1 MLNKHGTQGDQD
13 QLYPITSIDRAYVM
27 DSDVEVGLPDS
38 QILIQAIAEL
48 MQVPLVIS
56 RMADG
61 KVFYC
66 NSRFQHTF
74 GFSTSEHP
82 NFTELDIFANLKD
95 RDILL
100 ETLRKKNSL
109 QQQPLQIKRAD
120 GTVWLTMVSIRL
132 LAVNGE
138 ALILSTY
145 SNLIPI
151 SSTHSL
157 PSRPGPTFD
166 HWQEG
171 VILINA
177 ENQIID
183 WNPIAEQM
191 FGFDKSQVLGKTLV
205 DLNLSPLH
213 HLTNDISSC
222 HLCYH
227 CSGCTHEIPFY
238 RRDRTLSHCRATLLP
253 LRNELGE
260 LIAILINTQEILKE
274 VPTFPP
280 EDQLLA
286 SLQSRVSQQ
295 ATVAYLGQQALIHS
309 DLSVLMDAAVSA
321 VVQTLDIEY
330 CKLLE
335 LMPGGHAFWLRAGEG
350 WQQGLVGN
358 ARVSA
363 HATSQAG
370 YTLLK
375 NEPVVVDDLRVETRF
390 SGSPLLHNHR
400 IISGM
405 SVVIARWGQDS
416 TLGKKQPQSPVSNV
430 WGVLSVHSDRPR
442 QFTPEDVHFLE
453 AIANVLAAA
462 IERHRAEERL
472 QLMERAINSSS
483 NGIVI
488 TDATQPD
495 NPIIF
500 VNSGFERITGY
511 NREEILGENCRFL
524 QGNDPNNLGVE
535 QIRRAVLEGTECH
548 VQLRNYRKDGAFF
561 WNELSIAPV
570 YSSKGHLTHFIGIQA
585 DVTKRKQSEQ
595 ALVLKSKALALFSS
609 NLKHLHRITTY
620 NHQNLDELFR
630 DYLQAGCEIFQLSIG
645 FISRLENNNIIIDTV
660 HSDLDLIQPGMT
672 FPLEESYCLQVIQT
686 QTTQIHTQIGQN
698 PQFNQLSNYQR
709 FHLETCLGTPLW
721 VNGAIYGTLAFAC
734 LEVKNIAYESHE
746 LEILELMA
754 QSIGRFIAANQTE
767 KQRVKAELSLRESE
781 ERYRRLVELSP
792 ETIVIHDGERLVYIN
807 MAGAKL
813 LGANRPQDL
822 MGRSIFDFL
831 PHDNFNSTQAQ
842 IPDPKNE
849 QQSVDLI
856 EQKLTRLNGE
866 VIDVEIVGIPATYQG
881 QAAIQII
888 IRDIT
893 ERKRFEAQ
901 LMYEALHDAL
911 TQLPNRS
918 FFNQRLAQLLKRS
931 RQEPK
936 YEFAVLFLD
945 LDRFKVV
952 NDSLGHLIGDQLLI
966 EISHRLLYCVKPLD
980 TVARLGGDEFT
991 ILIHRIQ
998 SITDATRMAER
1009 IHDELTQPF
1018 YIQGHEIFTTVSIG
1032 IVPSRGY
1039 YQQSENNS
1047 QSYQCLLYNNPEDF
1061 LRDAD
1066 IAMYRAKAKGKA
1078 RYEVFDLT
1086 IHSQTM
1092 SMLQL
1097 ETDLRQAIYG
1107 RMRIGTPQQS
1117 ESITPLE
1124 SHHPKALRTPEHF
1137 LEYSY
1142 EKPTNL
1148 TGFKVYYQ
1156 PIVSLSNG
1164 KITGFEALVRW
1175 LHPTRGLVS
1184 PVEFI
1189 PVAEETGLIIPLG
1202 AWVLREA
1209 CRQLRIWQEQLK
1221 QKFAV
1226 IQTAWMEKHH
1236 GQKPLSTFEIYPLTM
1251 SVNLSSKQ
1259 LCQSNLLEQIDQI
1272 LAETGCN
1279 PAHLKLEITESVIM
1293 ENLGTSFI
1301 ILAQLQSRKI
1311 HLSIDDFGTGYSSL
1325 SYLHQFPL
1333 NSLKIDRSFI
1343 NRLDQKSSSFSGKK
1357 SQPLQI
1363 VKAIIS
1369 LAQNLDLDVVAEGIE
1384 TREQM
1389 KILRQLGCPF
1399 GQGYLF
1405 AKPLE
1410 SEQATQLLLTEIKE
1424 TQ

>member
-1 MLNKHGTQGDQD
+1 MLNKHRTQVDQD
-13 QLYPITSIDRAYVM
+13 QLYPIGSVDQGWVID
-27 DSDVEVGLPDS
+27 SN
-38 QILIQAIAEL
+38 
-48 MQVPLVIS
+48 PL
-56 RMADG
+56 
-61 KVFYC
+61 
-66 NSRFQHTF
+66 T
-74 GFSTSEHP
+74 
-82 NFTELDIFANLKD
+82 
-95 RDILL
+95 
-100 ETLRKKNSL
+100 
-109 QQQPLQIKRAD
+109 QPLPE
-120 GTVWLTMVSIRL
+120 G
-132 LAVNGE
+132 
-138 ALILSTY
+138 Y
-145 SNLIPI
+145 IP
-151 SSTHSL
+151 S
-157 PSRPGPTFD
+157 FD
-166 HWQEG
+166 HWQQG
-171 VILINA
+171 VILISA

-183 WNPIAEQM
+183 WNTMAEQM
-191 FGFDKSQVLGKTLV
+191 FGYDKSQVLGKTLAA
-205 DLNLSPLH
+205 LNLSQFHDFAINPDL
-213 HLTNDISSC
+213 SEE
-222 HLCYH
+222 Y
-227 CSGCTHEIPFY
+227 SGCTREIPFQL
-238 RRDRTLSHCRATLLP
+238 RDGRFSRCSATLLP
-253 LRNELGE
+253 LRNQRGQLVAT
-260 LIAILINTQEILKE
+260 LISTLVIEAPAIAL
-274 VPTFPP
+274 VDP
-280 EDQLLA
+280 LLA
-286 SLQSRVSQQ
+286 TLQSKVSQQ

-309 DLSVLMDAAVSA
+309 DLSVLVNEVVSA
-321 VVQTLDIEY
+321 VAKTLDVEY

-335 LMPGGHAFWLRAGEG
+335 LMPGGHAFWLRAGVG
-350 WQQGLVGN
+350 WQKGLVGN

-363 HATSQAG
+363 QINSQGG

-375 NEPVVVDDLRVETRF
+375 NEPVIVDDLRVETRF

-400 IISGM
+400 VISGM

-416 TLGKKQPQSPVSNV
+416 GLSKKEVESPISKA
-430 WGVLSVHSDRPR
+430 WGVLSVHSDRLR

-462 IERHRAEERL
+462 IERHRAQERL

-500 VNSGFERITGY
+500 VNNGFERITGY
-511 NREEILGENCRFL
+511 SSEDVLGENCRFL
-524 QGNDPNNLGVE
+524 QGNHSNYAAIDE
-535 QIRRAVLEGTECH
+535 IRRAVLEGTECH
-548 VQLRNYRKDGAFF
+548 VELQNYRKDGEFF

-570 YSSKGHLTHFIGIQA
+570 YTSKGYLTHFIGIQA
-585 DVTKRKQSEQ
+585 DITKRKQSEQ
-595 ALVLKSKALALFSS
+595 ALISQSQALAQFSS

-630 DYLQAGCEIFQLSIG
+630 DYLQVGCEIFQLSIG

-660 HSDLDLIQPGMT
+660 DSDLDIIQPGMT
-672 FPLEESYCLQVIQT
+672 LPFAESYCVKVIQT
-686 QTTQIHTQIGQN
+686 QMTQVHTEIGQN
-698 PQFNQLSNYQR
+698 PQLNQLQGYQK
-709 FHLETCLGTPLW
+709 FHLQTCLGTPIW
-721 VNGAIYGTLAFAC
+721 VNGEIYGTLAFAS
-734 LEVKNIAYESHE
+734 LEVKTITYKSYEV
-746 LEILELMA
+746 EIIELMA

-767 KQRVKAELSLRESE
+767 KQRLKAELGLRESE

-792 ETIVIHDGERLVYIN
+792 ETIAIYNQEKLVYIN

-822 MGRSIFDFL
+822 IGRSIFDFL
-831 PHDNFNSTQAQ
+831 PSDYFTSIHTQTQ
-842 IPDPKNE
+842 EHNNE
-849 QQSVDLI
+849 QQPRSLI

-881 QAAIQII
+881 QSAIQII

-918 FFNQRLAQLLKRS
+918 FFNQRLAQVLKRS
-931 RQEPK
+931 KQEPN

-966 EISHRLLYCVKPLD
+966 EISHRLLYCVNPLD

-991 ILIHRIQ
+991 ILMNRVQ
-998 SITDATRMAER
+998 SITDATGMAEK
-1009 IHDELTQPF
+1009 INYELTQPF

-1032 IVPSRGY
+1032 IVPSQGHD
-1039 YQQSENNS
+1039 QQSENNS
-1047 QSYQCLLYNNPEDF
+1047 ESHQCLLYNNPEDF

-1078 RYEVFDLT
+1078 RYEVFDLS
-1086 IHSQTM
+1086 IHSQTL
-1092 SMLQL
+1092 SILQL

-1107 RMRIGTPQQS
+1107 RSKIGNPQHS
-1117 ESITPLE
+1117 ESVTHEESHNFNGLKTTEHLLE
-1124 SHHPKALRTPEHF
+1124 SSITQPSTLK
-1137 LEYSY
+1137 
-1142 EKPTNL
+1142 
-1148 TGFKVYYQ
+1148 GFKVYYQ
-1156 PIVSLSNG
+1156 PIVSLSTG
-1164 KITGFEALVRW
+1164 RITGFEALVRW

-1184 PVEFI
+1184 PIEFI

-1209 CRQLRIWQEQLK
+1209 CEQLRVWK
-1221 QKFAV
+1221 QKLTQKFV
-1226 IQTAWMEKHH
+1226 LVNTASTAKSDS
-1236 GQKPLSTFEIYPLTM
+1236 QKQKSNSNIYPLTM

-1272 LAETGCN
+1272 LTETACN
-1279 PAHLKLEITESVIM
+1279 PSDLKLEITESVIM
-1293 ENLGTSFI
+1293 ENLATSFM
-1301 ILAQLQSRKI
+1301 ILAQLRSRQI

-1343 NRLDQKSSSFSGKK
+1343 NRLDQKNSTFSGKK

-1369 LAQNLDLDVVAEGIE
+1369 LAQNLDLDVIAEGIE
-1384 TREQM
+1384 TREQRR
-1389 KILRQLGCPF
+1389 ILQELGCPF

-1410 SEQATQLLLTEIKE
+1410 AEQATQLLLSEAKEIS
-1424 TQ
+1424 